1 MRDEDLKRMAA
12 VDIKQSIKNQII
24 TTYERN
30 NIPGLNGFKLTWE
43 DLCKETEGLE
53 DEIEEIMRHPRKYKA
68 MLKVFAY
75 FRNMMI
81 KE

>member
-1 MRDEDLKRMAA
+1 MRDEDLKRVAA
-12 VDIKQSIKNQII
+12 VDTKQSIKNQII
-24 TTYERN
+24 TTYERSN
-30 NIPGLNGFKLTWE
+30 LPGLNGFKLTWE

-75 FRNMMI
+75 FIMM
-81 KE
+81 

>member
-1 MRDEDLKRMAA
+1 MRSEDLKRTGA
-12 VDIKQSIKNQII
+12 VDTKQSIKNQII

-30 NIPGLNGFKLTWE
+30 DIQGLNGFKLTWE

-53 DEIEEIMRHPRKYKA
+53 DEIEEIMRHPRKYKT

-75 FRNMMI
+75 FRNMM
-81 KE
+81 